1 MPKKYYGEVLGKF
14 FRDLLFIL
22 LVAVF
27 ILCLLLLILMVGNGI
42 YLFFGKTTL
51 ITVTILLVTVPPVW
65 AALYY
70 KTRENF
76 RKDAIRVRQ
85 ERFNEQ
91 HGTSF
96 NIDIRYMLPEDI
108 IDQASTICGIDPY
121 DVIAKTDGMQQDA
134 LVEALLNNARFD
146 RCFSTSY
153 STVESE
159 SGLLDYKVW
168 DVPTEPSLG
177 YVNSPENLLDELEKS
192 SFVCGKNFSKNQFA
206 EFDPKC
212 GQGSWKSIRLDI
224 SKKSGITY

>member
-14 FRDLLFIL
+14 FKNLLFVL

-27 ILCLLLLILMVGNGI
+27 ILCSLLLIFMVGNGI

-51 ITVTILLVTVPPVW
+51 ITVTVLLVTITPVW
-65 AALYY
+65 TALYY
-70 KTRENF
+70 KARENF

-85 ERFNEQ
+85 ERFNEL

-96 NIDIRYMLPEDI
+96 NIDIRYMLPKDI

-121 DVIAKTDGMQQDA
+121 DVITKTDGMQQDA

-146 RCFSTSY
+146 RHFSTSY

-159 SGLLDYKVW
+159 SGLLDYQVW
-168 DVPTEPSLG
+168 EIPSDTSIYYIKG
-177 YVNSPENLLDELEKS
+177 PEDLLYELQGS

-206 EFDPKC
+206 EFYPEC
-212 GQGSWKSIRLDI
+212 GQGSWKSIRLDV
-224 SKKSGITY
+224 SKNLA

>member
-14 FRDLLFIL
+14 FRNLLFVL

-27 ILCLLLLILMVGNGI
+27 ILCSLLLIYMIGNGI
-42 YLFFGKTTL
+42 YLLFGKATL
-51 ITVTILLVTVPPVW
+51 ITVITIAVVVPPIW
-65 AALYY
+65 ATLYY
-70 KTRENF
+70 KARENF

-85 ERFNEQ
+85 ERFNDQQE
-91 HGTSF
+91 SSYS
-96 NIDIRYMLPEDI
+96 IKIKYMLPEDI

-153 STVESE
+153 STIESE

-168 DVPTEPSLG
+168 DVPTTPSHN
-177 YVNSPENLLDELEKS
+177 YVNSPEELLDELEKS
-192 SFVCGKNFSKNQFA
+192 SFCCGKNFSKNQFA
-206 EFDPKC
+206 EFDPDG

-224 SKKSGITY
+224 SKKSGMAY

>member
-14 FRDLLFIL
+14 FRNLLFVL

-27 ILCLLLLILMVGNGI
+27 ILCSLLLIFMVGNGI
-42 YLFFGKTTL
+42 YLLFGKATL
-51 ITVTILLVTVPPVW
+51 IAVVSILVTVPPIW

-70 KTRENF
+70 KARENF

-91 HGTSF
+91 HGTAF

-121 DVIAKTDGMQQDA
+121 DVIRKTDGMQQDA

-146 RCFSTSY
+146 RCFSTHY
-153 STVESE
+153 NTVESE

-206 EFDPKC
+206 EFDPES

-224 SKKSGITY
+224 SKKSGMAY

>member
-14 FRDLLFIL
+14 FRNLLFVL

-27 ILCLLLLILMVGNGI
+27 ILCSLLLIFMIGNGI
-42 YLFFGKTTL
+42 YLLFGKATL
-51 ITVTILLVTVPPVW
+51 IAVVSILVTVPPIW

-70 KTRENF
+70 KARENF

-91 HGTSF
+91 HGTAF

-146 RCFSTSY
+146 RCFSTHY

-192 SFVCGKNFSKNQFA
+192 SFYYGKNFSKNQFA
-206 EFDPKC
+206 EFDSEC

>member
-14 FRDLLFIL
+14 FRNLLFVL

-27 ILCLLLLILMVGNGI
+27 ILCSLLLIFMIGNGI
-42 YLFFGKTTL
+42 YLLFGKATL
-51 ITVTILLVTVPPVW
+51 IAVVSILVTVPPIW

-70 KTRENF
+70 KARENF

-91 HGTSF
+91 HGTAF
-96 NIDIRYMLPEDI
+96 NIDIRYLLPEDI

-146 RCFSTSY
+146 RCFSISY

-159 SGLLDYKVW
+159 SGLLDYQVW
-168 DVPTEPSLG
+168 NVPTSPSHN
-177 YVNSPENLLDELEKS
+177 YVNSPEELLDELEKS
-192 SFVCGKNFSKNQFA
+192 AFYCGKNFSKNQFA
-206 EFDPKC
+206 EFDPDC

>member
-1 MPKKYYGEVLGKF
+1 MPKKYYGDVLGKF
-14 FRDLLFIL
+14 FRNLLFVL

-27 ILCLLLLILMVGNGI
+27 ILCSLLLIFMVGNGI

-51 ITVTILLVTVPPVW
+51 ITVTILLVTVPPIW
-65 AALYY
+65 ATLYY
-70 KTRENF
+70 KARENF

-85 ERFNEQ
+85 ERFNEL

-153 STVESE
+153 STIESE

-168 DVPTEPSLG
+168 NVPTEPSHN
-177 YVNSPENLLDELEKS
+177 YVNSPEELLDELVKS
-192 SFVCGKNFSKNQFA
+192 AFYCGKNFSKNQFA
-206 EFDPKC
+206 EFDPEC
-212 GQGSWKSIRLDI
+212 GQGSWKSIQLDI

>member
-27 ILCLLLLILMVGNGI
+27 ILCSLLLIYMVGNGI

-51 ITVTILLVTVPPVW
+51 IAVTILLVTVPPIW
-65 AALYY
+65 ATLYY
-70 KTRENF
+70 KARENF

-91 HGTSF
+91 HGTAF
-96 NIDIRYMLPEDI
+96 NVDIRYMLPEDI

-168 DVPTEPSLG
+168 NVPTSPSHN

-192 SFVCGKNFSKNQFA
+192 SFYYGKNFSKNQFA
-206 EFDPKC
+206 EFDPED

-224 SKKSGITY
+224 SKKSGMAY

>member
-14 FRDLLFIL
+14 FKNLLFVL

-27 ILCLLLLILMVGNGI
+27 ILCSLLLIFMVGNGI

-51 ITVTILLVTVPPVW
+51 ITVTVLLVTIPPVW
-65 AALYY
+65 TALYY
-70 KTRENF
+70 KARENF

-85 ERFNEQ
+85 ERFNEL

-121 DVIAKTDGMQQDA
+121 DVITKTDGMQQDA

-146 RCFSTSY
+146 RYFSTSY

-159 SGLLDYKVW
+159 SGLLDYQVW
-168 DVPTEPSLG
+168 EIPSDTSIYYIKG
-177 YVNSPENLLDELEKS
+177 PDDLLYELQRS
-192 SFVCGKNFSKNQFA
+192 SFVCGKNFSKNQFS
-206 EFDPKC
+206 EFYPEC
-212 GQGSWKSIRLDI
+212 GQGSWKSIRLDV

>member
-14 FRDLLFIL
+14 FRNLLFVL

-27 ILCLLLLILMVGNGI
+27 ILCSLLLIFMVGNGI
-42 YLFFGKTTL
+42 YLLFGKATL
-51 ITVTILLVTVPPVW
+51 TAVVSILVIVPPIW

-70 KTRENF
+70 KARENF

-91 HGTSF
+91 HGTAF

-146 RCFSTSY
+146 RSFSTTY
-153 STVESE
+153 ETIESE
-159 SGLLDYKVW
+159 SGLLDYQVW
-168 DVPTEPSLG
+168 DIPSALSSM
-177 YVNSPENLLDELEKS
+177 YVNGPEELLNKLEKS
-192 SFVCGKNFSKNQFA
+192 SIYCSKNFSKTQFA
-206 EFDPKC
+206 EFDPED
-212 GQGSWKSIRLDI
+212 GHGSWKSIRLDI

>member
-14 FRDLLFIL
+14 FRNLLFVL
-22 LVAVF
+22 LVDVF
-27 ILCLLLLILMVGNGI
+27 ILCSLLLIFMVGNGI

-51 ITVTILLVTVPPVW
+51 ITVTILLVTIPPVW

-70 KTRENF
+70 KARENF

-85 ERFNEQ
+85 ERFNEL

-134 LVEALLNNARFD
+134 LVVALLNNARFD

-159 SGLLDYKVW
+159 SGLLDYQVW
-168 DVPTEPSLG
+168 NVPTEPSHN
-177 YVNSPENLLDELEKS
+177 YINSPEKLLDELVKS
-192 SFVCGKNFSKNQFA
+192 AFYCGKNFSKNQFA
-206 EFDPKC
+206 EFDPEC

>member
-14 FRDLLFIL
+14 FRNLLFVL
-22 LVAVF
+22 LVAVES
-27 ILCLLLLILMVGNGI
+27 LCSLLLIFMVGNGI

-51 ITVTILLVTVPPVW
+51 ITVTILLVTVPPIW

-70 KTRENF
+70 KARENF

-91 HGTSF
+91 QGTAF
-96 NIDIRYMLPEDI
+96 NIEIRYMLPEDI

-168 DVPTEPSLG
+168 NVPTSPSRN
-177 YVNSPENLLDELEKS
+177 YVNIPEELLDELEKS
-192 SFVCGKNFSKNQFA
+192 AFYWGKNFSKNQFA
-206 EFDPKC
+206 EFYPEC

>member
-1 MPKKYYGEVLGKF
+1 MPKKYYSEVLGKF
-14 FRDLLFIL
+14 FRNLLFVL

-27 ILCLLLLILMVGNGI
+27 ILCSLLLIYMIGNGI
-42 YLFFGKTTL
+42 YLFFGKTAL
-51 ITVTILLVTVPPVW
+51 ITVTTLLVTVPPIW

-70 KTRENF
+70 KARENF

-91 HGTSF
+91 HGTAF

-146 RCFSTSY
+146 RCFSTTY
-153 STVESE
+153 ETIESE
-159 SGLLDYKVW
+159 YGLRFYKVW
-168 DVPTEPSLG
+168 DIPSALSSM
-177 YVNSPENLLDELEKS
+177 YVNGPEGLLNELETS
-192 SFVCGKNFSKNQFA
+192 SIYCSKKFSKNQFA
-206 EFDPKC
+206 EFVPED
-212 GQGSWKSIRLDI
+212 GHGSWKSIRLDI
-224 SKKSGITY
+224 SKNLA

>member
-14 FRDLLFIL
+14 FRNLLFVL

-27 ILCLLLLILMVGNGI
+27 ILCSLLLIFMIGKGI
-42 YLFFGKTTL
+42 YLLFGKATL
-51 ITVTILLVTVPPVW
+51 IAVVSILVIVPPIW

-70 KTRENF
+70 KARENF

-91 HGTSF
+91 HGTAF

-121 DVIAKTDGMQQDA
+121 DVIRKTDGMQQDA

-146 RCFSTSY
+146 RCFSTHY
-153 STVESE
+153 NTVESE

-206 EFDPKC
+206 EFDPES

-224 SKKSGITY
+224 SKKSGMAY

>member
-14 FRDLLFIL
+14 FRNLLFIL
-22 LVAVF
+22 LVSVF
-27 ILCLLLLILMVGNGI
+27 ILCSLLLILMVGNGI

-70 KTRENF
+70 KARENF

-91 HGTSF
+91 HGTAF

-146 RCFSTSY
+146 RCFSISY

-159 SGLLDYKVW
+159 SGLLDYQVW
-168 DVPTEPSLG
+168 NVPISPSHS
-177 YVNSPENLLDELEKS
+177 YVNSPEELLDELEKS
-192 SFVCGKNFSKNQFA
+192 AFYCGKNFSKNQFA
-206 EFDPKC
+206 EFDQDC